1 VRRFVVLAAV
11 GLALAGCGGAEE
23 ELQPDPDASAGAAAA
38 APASSSAAP
47 AAGQSDAA
55 PAPLAGSS
63 PAGSAPASAARA
75 GADPGSS
82 PIDEEVDGATLWV
95 TRSAGAELLLSTRV
109 EAGATVVQ
117 VLDGAAE
124 IETRYGGR
132 YVTSIAGVKENTDR
146 QEDWF
151 FLING
156 IEPDVG
162 AAEIKVADGDVIWW
176 DLRSWVDGGAVHP
189 AATVGAFPRPF
200 HRGWKGAVR
209 PVEVIA
215 PPELSDSAA
224 TMRDFLGLAPP
235 DDPDSEPHRFV
246 LEVRD
251 DISGAELS
259 ATMGNKNG
267 SPVTFVLAGSEAA
280 IRATVASL
288 IERPESIAH
297 RYSATFDAAGQV
309 ING

>member
-1 VRRFVVLAAV
+1 M
-11 GLALAGCGGAEE
+11 G
-23 ELQPDPDASAGAAAA
+23 
-38 APASSSAAP
+38 
-47 AAGQSDAA
+47 
-55 PAPLAGSS
+55 
-63 PAGSAPASAARA
+63 
-75 GADPGSS
+75 
-82 PIDEEVDGATLWV
+82 
-95 TRSAGAELLLSTRV
+95 AGAELLLSTQV
-109 EAGATVVQ
+109 DAGATVVQ

-132 YVTSIAGVKENTDR
+132 YVTSIEGVKENTDR

-151 FLING
+151 FLVNG

-176 DLRSWVDGGAVHP
+176 DHRSWEDAGAVHP
-189 AATVGAFPRPF
+189 AATVGAFPHPF

-215 PPELSDSAA
+215 PPQLLDSGA
-224 TMRDFLGLAPP
+224 TMRDYLGAAPP
-235 DDPDSEPHRFV
+235 DDPDAEPHRFV

-251 DISGAELS
+251 DMSGAELS
-259 ATMGNKNG
+259 ASMGNKNG
-267 SPVTFVLAGSEAA
+267 SAVTFVLAGTEAA

-288 IERPESIAH
+288 IERPELIAH
-297 RYSATFDAAGQV
+297 HYSATFDAAGQV

>member
-1 VRRFVVLAAV
+1 MRRLVALAAV
-11 GLALAGCGGAEE
+11 GLALAGCGGAGE
-23 ELQPDPDASAGAAAA
+23 ELQSDPDASPGAAAA
-38 APASSSAAP
+38 APASPSAAP
-47 AAGQSDAA
+47 AVGQSDVAQAPSEAA
-55 PAPLAGSS
+55 S
-63 PAGSAPASAARA
+63 PAGSAPSSAART
-75 GADPGSS
+75 GADPVSS
-82 PIDEEVDGATLWV
+82 SVDEEVDGATLWV
-95 TRSAGAELLLSTRV
+95 TRSAGSELLLSTQV

-151 FLING
+151 FLVNG

-176 DLRSWVDGGAVHP
+176 DHRSWVDGGAVHP

-200 HRGWKGAVR
+200 HRGWKGAIR

-224 TMRDFLGLAPP
+224 AMRDYLDAAPP
-235 DDPDSEPHRFV
+235 DEPDAEPHRFV

-251 DISGAELS
+251 GMSGAELS
-259 ATMGNKNG
+259 ASMGNKNG
-267 SPVTFVLAGSEAA
+267 SAVTFVLAGTEDA
-280 IRATVASL
+280 IRATVATL

-297 RYSATFDAAGQV
+297 HYSATFDSAGQV
-309 ING
+309 IDG